1 MISISTIYAHKRVLR
16 IFIESIVEMAS
27 STRDTCSID
36 TQVIQLY
43 DQRANTKVKLAGD
56 VLQKVQWI
64 RNRCFEAEHQE
75 HGGAQNFRR
84 GNGGGPRNSGNHGP
98 SQAHSQSHSQAHSQS
113 LPVSNNSTP
122 NNPVSSFRSGVTSSE
137 KHVVPTK
144 NTGGN
149 AFSKDTKPAWGGHGG
164 NHSRYVSIFKKS
176 ENVNGQ
182 ILNNLILSKLNKFS
196 KNNYD
201 DIKTFIQQILD
212 SDDKEFVKAF
222 VNLVFN
228 KASQEPAFCAL
239 FAKLL
244 GDLTNTYASVQEEVM
259 VLYESYMGIFDEVE
273 ERPDTTNMD
282 QQTKNNQLIQQ
293 TRDKTYRLGY
303 SQFLSEL
310 TCLQVITI
318 ENLMKLFQKILDN
331 IQKYGK
337 EEEHMNLVDVYTE
350 CFLCMGKAFKKKAH
364 DTLAEKRVSLR
375 NHYSK
380 ILSELINN
388 CGEGK
393 KYSGIGSRSM
403 FALMD
408 TLDIL
413 EERGA

>member
-1 MISISTIYAHKRVLR
+1 
-16 IFIESIVEMAS
+16 MAS
-27 STRDTCSID
+27 SVRVSSSLD
-36 TQVIQLY
+36 TQVLQLFE
-43 DQRANTKVKLAGD
+43 QRINTKAKLPGD
-56 VLQKVQWI
+56 VLQKIQWI
-64 RNRCFEAEHQE
+64 RNRCYEAEHQE

-84 GNGGGPRNSGNHGP
+84 GMGGQRNPGNQGTP
-98 SQAHSQSHSQAHSQS
+98 
-113 LPVSNNSTP
+113 STP
-122 NNPVSSFRSGVTSSE
+122 STPLPTQATPQNNPVPSFRSGVTPTE
-137 KHVVPTK
+137 KIVVPIK
-144 NTGGN
+144 NTGAS
-149 AFSKDTKPAWGGHGG
+149 AFSKDTKPAWGGHGSGG

-176 ENVNGQ
+176 EDVNGQ

-244 GDLTNTYASVQEEVM
+244 GDLTTTYTCVQEEVM
-259 VLYESYMGIFDEVE
+259 VLYDRYMGIFDEVE
-273 ERPDTTNMD
+273 EKADTEHLD
-282 QQTKNNQLIQQ
+282 QESRNNQLIQQ

-310 TCLQVITI
+310 TCLHVITI

-331 IQKYGK
+331 IQKYGTK
-337 EEEHMNLVDVYTE
+337 EENMNLMDVYTE
-350 CFLCMGKAFKKKAH
+350 CFLCMVKAFKKKTH
-364 DTLAEKRVSLR
+364 DALAEKRVILR
-375 NHYSK
+375 KKYSNT
-380 ILSELINN
+380 LSELINN
-388 CGEGK
+388 YGEGN

-413 EERGA
+413 EERDA

>member
-1 MISISTIYAHKRVLR
+1 
-16 IFIESIVEMAS
+16 MAS
-27 STRDTCSID
+27 SARVTSSLD
-36 TQVIQLY
+36 TQVLQLY
-43 DQRANTKVKLAGD
+43 EQRTNTKAKLPGD
-56 VLQKVQWI
+56 VLQKIQWI

-84 GNGGGPRNSGNHGP
+84 GPGGQRNSGNYVSSP
-98 SQAHSQSHSQAHSQS
+98 STSS
-113 LPVSNNSTP
+113 LSTPPTSTSNNP
-122 NNPVSSFRSGVTSSE
+122 MASFRSGVTSSE
-137 KHVVPTK
+137 KLVVPIKT
-144 NTGGN
+144 NGGS

-164 NHSRYVSIFKKS
+164 QGGNHSRYVSIFKKS
-176 ENVNGQ
+176 EDVNGQ

-196 KNNYD
+196 KNNYE

-228 KASQEPAFCAL
+228 KASQEPAFCGL

-244 GDLTNTYASVQEEVM
+244 GDLTSTYTSVQEEVM
-259 VLYESYMGIFDEVE
+259 VLYERYMGIFDEVE
-273 ERPDTTNMD
+273 DRQDTTNMD
-282 QQTKNNQLIQQ
+282 QESRNNQLIQQ

-337 EEEHMNLVDVYTE
+337 EEENMNLVDVYTE

-364 DTLAEKRVSLR
+364 DSLAEKRVVLR

-388 CGEGK
+388 YGEGN

-413 EERGA
+413 EERDA

>member
-1 MISISTIYAHKRVLR
+1 
-16 IFIESIVEMAS
+16 MAS
-27 STRDTCSID
+27 SIRVPSSID

-43 DQRANTKVKLAGD
+43 EQRVNTKAKLSAEA
-56 VLQKVQWI
+56 LQKIQWI
-64 RNRCFEAEHQE
+64 RNKCFEAEHQE

-84 GNGGGPRNSGNHGP
+84 GMGGQRNST
-98 SQAHSQSHSQAHSQS
+98 HSSMSHAP
-113 LPVSNNSTP
+113 PVNPPPTNPVTSP
-122 NNPVSSFRSGVTSSE
+122 NNHVSSFRSGIGSSE
-137 KHVVPTK
+137 KLVVPMK
-144 NTGGN
+144 NTGQS
-149 AFSKDTKPAWGGHGG
+149 AFSKDSKPAWGGHGGG

-176 ENVNGQ
+176 EDVNGQ

-244 GDLTNTYASVQEEVM
+244 GDLTTTYASVKEEVM
-259 VLYESYMGIFDEVE
+259 VLYERYMGIFDEVE
-273 ERPDTTNMD
+273 DKTDTSQMD
-282 QQTKNNQLIQQ
+282 QESRNNQLIQQ

-331 IQKYGK
+331 IQKYGIS
-337 EEEHMNLVDVYTE
+337 EENTNLVDVYTE
-350 CFLCMGKAFKKKAH
+350 CFLCMAKAFKKKSH
-364 DTLAEKRVSLR
+364 DSLAEKRVILR
-375 NHYSK
+375 NKYSK

-388 CGEGK
+388 RGEGN

-413 EERGA
+413 EERDA